1 MMKPCIVMQSDFG
14 LDSGLVASMHGIC
27 KRVDPTLDVSDS
39 THLIPPFDIV
49 NASEAL
55 QYTIPCWP
63 EGTIFVS
70 VVDPGVGTDRK
81 ACVAKT
87 RNGYYIVT
95 PDNGTLTY
103 VDQFYG
109 IEAVREIDEKTNYYP
124 GAEYVNVFHGRDL
137 FSYCA
142 AKLAAGIITY
152 EQVGPAYG
160 VEEIVRHITYPS
172 EVMEG
177 CARGVAFGTNGS
189 SDGGFGILNINITN
203 ADFART
209 GIVFGDRVHIRLTL
223 EGAVAY
229 EEDVL
234 FHKAFGYVPLNDPI
248 LHPEMNSFLGLALNQ
263 GNFCRVHHIESQK
276 IYRIELTKA

>member
-1 MMKPCIVMQSDFG
+1 MKPCIVMQSDFG

-39 THLIPPFDIV
+39 SHLVPPFDIV
-49 NASEAL
+49 NASESL

-70 VVDPGVGTDRK
+70 VVDPGVGTDRR

-87 RNGYYIVT
+87 KNGYYIVT

-103 VDQFYG
+103 VDEFYG

-152 EQVGPAYG
+152 EEVGPAYS
-160 VEEIVRHITYPS
+160 VDEIVKHTVYPY
-172 EVMEG
+172 EVGEG
-177 CARGVAFGTNGS
+177 FAKGAAFGTGS
-189 SDGGFGILNINITN
+189 ENGFGILNVNITN

-209 GIVFGDRVHIRLTL
+209 GIVFGDMVHIRITL
-223 EGAVAY
+223 EDAVVY

-234 FHKAFGYVPLNDPI
+234 FHKAFGYVPLDAPI

-263 GNFCRVHHIESQK
+263 GNFCRTHHIEPKK
-276 IYRIELTKA
+276 IYKIELTKA